1 MKPTLPLGACDT
13 HVHVFRP
20 DVYPYA
26 VDRVYTPARVTS
38 GDLAGFLDA
47 HGLQRVVIVQPSVY
61 GSDNRALTDA
71 IGELGSRARGIAVL
85 DCAGT
90 SDRELQ
96 RLEKAGV
103 RGIRLNVATRE
114 ADGLAECAKRA
125 AAILAGSKWAIQIY
139 APLAGIVAA
148 APALLGLR
156 QPVILDHFGGAKT
169 GRADTRGADLPAG
182 TGVLID
188 LARNG
193 PAYIKISA
201 AYRVSDGMSSGWPD
215 VAPLAR
221 HLIEAV
227 PERLV
232 WGSDWP
238 HTGSGRTGRPR
249 DEIEPFQEIDNHLAL
264 ARLTEW
270 TCTPDMLRRILVD
283 TPAQLYGFA

>member
-1 MKPTLPLGACDT
+1 MKPPTLPSGACDT

-20 DVYPYA
+20 DLYPYA
-26 VDRVYTPARVTS
+26 ADRVYTPARVTS
-38 GDLAGFLDA
+38 GDLAAFLDS

-71 IGELGSRARGIAVL
+71 IGELGARARGIAVL

-96 RLEKAGV
+96 KLEKAGV

-114 ADGLAECAKRA
+114 ADGLADCAKRA

-148 APALLGLR
+148 APTLRNLR
-156 QPVILDHFGGAKT
+156 QPVILDHFGGART
-169 GRADTRGADLPAG
+169 GGAELPDG

-201 AYRVSDGMSSGWPD
+201 AYRVSDGTRPGWPD

-221 HLIEAV
+221 HLVEGKRCPA
-227 PERLV
+227 PTFRA
-232 WGSDWP
+232 
-238 HTGSGRTGRPR
+238 GSGGGLMPSHERS
-249 DEIEPFQEIDNHLAL
+249 I
-264 ARLTEW
+264 
-270 TCTPDMLRRILVD
+270 
-283 TPAQLYGFA
+283 